1 MNALSFTLLALSSKR
16 IFTNFSSRSCK
27 SEIERKSACVGPS
40 NLYVYI
46 VKVIDAR
53 LNGPITKSFEKL
65 TMKPNQNHLAESG
78 HGQLKSKFH
87 EKTKSYEV

>member
-1 MNALSFTLLALSSKR
+1 MNALSFTLLALSIKR
-16 IFTNFSSRSCK
+16 IYTNFSSRSCK
-27 SEIERKSACVGPS
+27 SEIERKSACAALS

-46 VKVIDAR
+46 VKVIDTR
-53 LNGPITKSFEKL
+53 LNGSKSKSFEKL
-65 TMKPNQNHLAESG
+65 TMKTKQNHLAESG